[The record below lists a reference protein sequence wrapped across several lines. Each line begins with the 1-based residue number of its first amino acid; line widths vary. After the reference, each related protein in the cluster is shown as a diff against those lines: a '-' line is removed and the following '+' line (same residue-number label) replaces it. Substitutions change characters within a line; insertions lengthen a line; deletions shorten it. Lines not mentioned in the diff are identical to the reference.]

1 VKEKDMDNLKPIF
14 TAAVGD
20 PIALDTVSKGPVF
33 TNIAVLE
40 RVGGGGGNQ
49 EQWTDAELANGGA
62 RSEAREGVDGYNVI
76 LFPHFGDGGSID
88 ATLRVGGQEAKVT
101 LSNNNSAG
109 WKIFVF

>member
-1 VKEKDMDNLKPIF
+1 MDNLKPIF

-40 RVGGGGGNQ
+40 RLGGGGGNQ
-49 EQWTDAELANGGA
+49 EQWTDAQLSTGAA
-62 RSEAREGVDGYNVI
+62 RSEVRAGVQGYNAI

-88 ATLRVGGQEAKVT
+88 ATLTVGNQQATVT
-101 LSNNNSAG
+101 LSKSNSAG

>member
-1 VKEKDMDNLKPIF
+1 MDDLKPIF
-14 TAAVGD
+14 TATVGD
-20 PIALDTVSKGPVF
+20 SIALDTVSKGPVF

-49 EQWTDAELANGGA
+49 EQWTDAELSGGSA
-62 RSEAREGVDGYNVI
+62 RSDVRTGVHGYNVI

-88 ATLRVGGQEAKVT
+88 ATLTVGNQQATVT
-101 LSNNNSAG
+101 LSKNNSAG